1 MDKPPPS
8 KRPRLSMACNIC
20 RQRKVKCDAEYPKCR
35 NCRVRNQVC
44 VTTDPQRPG
53 VTGFREWLDLPLM
66 SNGGNANEKDHLQQ
80 HQHQQEDPMRR
91 SSAAHPP
98 GATPLSHKE
107 DSFLVTGQQPAAAV
121 NEVSPVHHPFDTVS
135 VEDGCDRTKV
145 LGASSSQCLAKSLD
159 VYFTAARLKPV
170 TGFFRHGMRFAEELE
185 LPLCVSL
192 PELPSPENRQR
203 YMTAFLSRIHPLY
216 PIFHVER
223 LEAGVEQLATLADF
237 RHLPHERIPRLVTA
251 YLIMSLGADE
261 IAQGQTEDGDRYLL
275 AAAGLLA
282 HVITIPYLPAVQT
295 LLLFTVTYRGR
306 NKEGLAWQ
314 TLGMAIRVAYTLG
327 LHRLSGLAARRQY
340 IHRRVWLICWS
351 LEKMM
356 HLESGRPMAITVEA
370 CQPAEEDFRP
380 EDRFLRWHVQLADSQ
395 GNISHHIYNHH
406 PGTTRTARQ
415 ILLDTARL
423 DQELLSWANQIPS
436 DLRPGNDIFC
446 PREEFHHVTFLAIQ
460 YHEAMISL
468 HRAALIAPTT
478 TFDEEVTR
486 YCSDEPSQHRLRNG
500 ESICVNSAR
509 AIAKLSIELS
519 EREADSQ
526 IITAGPSILAC
537 IVLGIFLMKHP
548 GSKLRAMD
556 LQLLKAC
563 LGYTSA
569 QMSKYDADPRFSE
582 GLHIMYDQISSY
594 LHSHAKP
601 SLQSPCMQKPP
612 PYSALTPNPHPHP
625 RPAKPVTSLP
635 TPSAF
640 EDITPTT
647 WHQLEDDLR
656 RSDTPAPG
664 SGLRGGEERPEVSL
678 GPPERLPGQLSPGF
692 MGGVSLV
699 DGFEDQYYP
708 FAGYN
713 VDELWNWM
721 LYGGSPDTGG

>member
-8 KRPRLSMACNIC
+8 KRPRLSMACNVC

-35 NCRVRNQVC
+35 NCRIRNQVC

-53 VTGFREWLDLPLM
+53 VTGLREWLDLPAM
-66 SNGGNANEKDHLQQ
+66 SSNEV
-80 HQHQQEDPMRR
+80 
-91 SSAAHPP
+91 HPQAE
-98 GATPLSHKE
+98 ATPLSHRS
-107 DSFLVTGQQPAAAV
+107 DGPLPTSQLTAAATAAALD
-121 NEVSPVHHPFDTVS
+121 EVSPVHHPFDGVS
-135 VEDGCDRTKV
+135 VEDGCERKKV
-145 LGASSSQCLAKSLD
+145 LGGSSSQCLAKSLD

-170 TGFFRHGMRFAEELE
+170 TGFFRHGLRFAEELE
-185 LPLCVSL
+185 LPLCLSL
-192 PELPSPENRQR
+192 PELPDSEVRQR
-203 YMTAFLSRIHPLY
+203 YLTAFLSRIHPLY

-223 LEAGVEQLATLADF
+223 LKAGVEQLAALAEL
-237 RHLPHERIPRLVTA
+237 RHLSHENIPRLVTV
-251 YLIMSLGADE
+251 YL
-261 IAQGQTEDGDRYLL
+261 GQTEDGDRYLL
-275 AAAGLLA
+275 AAAGLLS
-282 HVITIPYLPAVQT
+282 HVITIPYLPAVQA
-295 LLLFTVTYRGR
+295 LLLFTIVYRGR

-327 LHRLSGLAARRQY
+327 LHRLSGAAARRQY

-356 HLESGRPMAITVEA
+356 HLESGRPMAISIEP

-380 EDRFLRWHVQLADSQ
+380 EDRFLRWHVQLADYQ

-406 PGTTRTARQ
+406 PRTTRTARQ

-446 PREEFHHVTFLAIQ
+446 PKEEFHHVTFLAIQ

-468 HRAALIAPTT
+468 HRAALIAPTA
-478 TFDEEVTR
+478 TFDDEVTR
-486 YCSDEPSQHRLRNG
+486 YCANEPSQHRLRNG

-563 LGYTSA
+563 LGYTSV
-569 QMSKYDADPRFSE
+569 QMSKHDADPRFVE
-582 GLHIMYDQISSY
+582 GLHIMYEQISAY
-594 LHSHAKP
+594 LQSHSKP
-601 SLQSPCMQKPP
+601 SQQSATAQKPP
-612 PYSALTPNPHPHP
+612 PYSSLTPTLHAQA
-625 RPAKPVTSLP
+625 AKPVTSLP

-640 EDITPTT
+640 DDITPTT
-647 WHQLEDDLR
+647 WHQIEDDLR
-656 RSDTPAPG
+656 R
-664 SGLRGGEERPEVSL
+664 ERFASARSEVPL
-678 GPPERLPGQLSPGF
+678 AGAGQFSPGL

-721 LYGGSPDTGG
+721 LYGESPETSV